1 MFTEIQY
8 PLAQHSLTALVGPS
22 CSPGNG
28 PPLVLLH
35 GVLRRGSDF
44 VPLFPHLLTRWQVL
58 ALDQRGHGNSDR
70 VAGRYL
76 VTDYVS
82 DVVEWIRATCRE
94 PVAIYGHSLGAMVA
108 LGAAAELGTNCR
120 AVLLEDPPFETMGSQ
135 IAGTPFLSQFQGLT
149 KIVRPGR
156 TIEELLPE
164 LASMPIKIPQQEI
177 TIPFGQLRD
186 SVALRFMASCLQHVD
201 RDVLEPIVAGRWLDG
216 YHWQALAQRLRCP
229 SLLLQADGDAGGM
242 LTDADTR
249 RFAELAAGS
258 HIARLP
264 QIGHQMHWQATESVL
279 RIVLAFLESTR

>member
-8 PLAQHSLTALVGPS
+8 PLAQHSLAALVGPT

-58 ALDQRGHGNSDR
+58 ALDQRGHGNSAR
-70 VAGRYL
+70 VSGRYL

-82 DVVEWIRATCRE
+82 DVVEWIRGTFRE

-108 LGAAAELGTNCR
+108 LGAAAELGTDCR
-120 AVLLEDPPFETMGSQ
+120 AVLLEDPPFETMGNQ
-135 IAGTPFLSQFQGLT
+135 IAATPFLSQFQGLT

-156 TIEELLPE
+156 SVEELVPE
-164 LASMPIKIPQQEI
+164 LARMPITIPKQGV

-201 RDVLEPIVAGRWLDG
+201 RDVLAPIVAGRWLDG
-216 YHWQALAQRLRCP
+216 YDWQMLAQRLRCP
-229 SLLLQADGDAGGM
+229 ALLLQADGDAGGM

-249 RFAELAAGS
+249 AFAELAQGS